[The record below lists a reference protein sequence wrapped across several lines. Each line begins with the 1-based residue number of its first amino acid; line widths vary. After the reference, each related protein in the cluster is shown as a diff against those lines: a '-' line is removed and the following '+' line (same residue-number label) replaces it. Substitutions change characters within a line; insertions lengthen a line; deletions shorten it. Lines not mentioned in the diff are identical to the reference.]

1 MGGRA
6 CRPLRS
12 FTFLLVCMRF
22 LPGVLS
28 GCLLAGLLAGCGDKI
43 NGPLT
48 LYFVGS
54 SRFTT
59 GNRTVGAGDTLATNI
74 YALAKDNANSLRHFT
89 ATVRYTPR
97 RVPFAYPNPLNL
109 FINNVPADS
118 LVTFMDST
126 ITGYDFLYT
135 PVFGA
140 RTTSG
145 TERWTYTAT
154 DKDNNTASRSFVLA
168 VRRSDSAAVYHNY
181 ALNLRVPASG
191 NGARRFIDLES
202 GLALPAY
209 SVLGSV
215 PNADLQQRTSLIV
228 LPDGL
233 RLASP
238 DTVGALVPFST
249 GRWLVTNRRRTRFR
263 LTTLLPAGFASVQ
276 DTVAIHNL
284 FTGTGRAYVPTLAA
298 NQVYAFRATSTSKI
312 QGKGSIYGL
321 LLVESV
327 PNGTNTTGLRLQ
339 VRLAKQ
345 PR

>member
-1 MGGRA
+1 MRLL
-6 CRPLRS
+6 LR
-12 FTFLLVCMRF
+12 
-22 LPGVLS
+22 VLS
-28 GCLLAGLLAGCGDKI
+28 GWLLVGLLAGCGAKT
-43 NGPLT
+43 NGPLS
-48 LYFVGS
+48 LNFVGS

-59 GNRTVGAGDTLATNI
+59 GNRTVGAADTLATNL
-74 YALAKDNANSLRHFT
+74 YAFTDTATDKSNHLTRFT
-89 ATVRYTPR
+89 ATVRYTPQR
-97 RVPFAYPNPLNL
+97 APFAYPSPLNL

-126 ITGYDFLYT
+126 LTHGDFLYT

-145 TERWTYTAT
+145 TERWTFTAT
-154 DKDNNTASRSFVLA
+154 DRNGNSSARSFVLA

-181 ALNLRVPASG
+181 VLNLRVPATTKA
-191 NGARRFIDLES
+191 ARRFIDLKS

-209 SVLGSV
+209 TVLGSAPSV
-215 PNADLQQRTSLIV
+215 ELQQLTDLIV

-238 DTVGALVPFST
+238 DTLGAIAPLST
-249 GRWLVTNRRRTRFR
+249 TRWLTTNRRRTRFR

-284 FTGTGRAYVPTLAA
+284 FTGTGRAYLPALATG
-298 NQVYAFRATSTSKI
+298 QVYAFRATSTSTIK
-312 QGKGSIYGL
+312 GKGSVYGL

-327 PNGTNTTGLRLQ
+327 PNGSTTTGLRLQ